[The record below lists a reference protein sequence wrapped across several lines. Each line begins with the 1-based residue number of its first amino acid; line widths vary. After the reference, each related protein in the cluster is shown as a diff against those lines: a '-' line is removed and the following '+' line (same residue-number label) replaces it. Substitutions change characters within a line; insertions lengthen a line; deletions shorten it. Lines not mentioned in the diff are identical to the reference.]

1 MSASVEINTTTAKDV
16 LSVPI
21 QSVTTREE
29 KKKGSSSDDD
39 LIKEVVFATVDGADT
54 VKMVEVKTGIQDDT
68 YIEVT
73 SGLEGSEEIVVGPY
87 SAISK
92 KLESGKA
99 ITKKKDKDK
108 KELATV
114 E

>member
-1 MSASVEINTTTAKDV
+1 MLRYTVHRLQSLILSLIAASIVI
-16 LSVPI
+16 
-21 QSVTTREE
+21 
-29 KKKGSSSDDD
+29 
-39 LIKEVVFATVDGADT
+39 FATVEGADT

-73 SGLEGSEEIVVGPY
+73 SGLDGTEEIVVGPY

-99 ITKKKDKDK
+99 ITKKEDKDK
-108 KELATV
+108 KELAAV